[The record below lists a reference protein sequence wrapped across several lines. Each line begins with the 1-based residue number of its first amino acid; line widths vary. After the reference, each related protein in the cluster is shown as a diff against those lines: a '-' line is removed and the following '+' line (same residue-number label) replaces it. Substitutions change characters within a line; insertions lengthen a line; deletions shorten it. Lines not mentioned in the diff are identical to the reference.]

1 MEKAVSASRTISDT
15 SDSLQVEAAPAT
27 ENESVSDSSIETDK
41 VIKDQNL
48 QDFKCELCD
57 FVSNHERGLNIH
69 MSRKHT
75 KIEQLD
81 GVADELQQEEANKSE
96 EEESDHWDPSK
107 DPNYEQRTFLTR
119 PYFENGKIVGRYVET
134 EWVPK
139 SLLPRVPEDVLP
151 LKPFYHYNVS

>member
-1 MEKAVSASRTISDT
+1 
-15 SDSLQVEAAPAT
+15 
-27 ENESVSDSSIETDK
+27 
-41 VIKDQNL
+41 
-48 QDFKCELCD
+48 
-57 FVSNHERGLNIH
+57 

-75 KIEQLD
+75 TIEQLD

-119 PYFENGKIVGRYVET
+119 PYFENGNIDFRNGKVVGRYVET

-139 SLLPRVPEDVLP
+139 SLLPRVPKDVLP
-151 LKPFYHYNVS
+151 LKRFLHYNEGVLS